1 MLPWEGLILEQIV
14 FTFYGRNNTE
24 NKTTIGSGGYK
35 LFHGLFRLQVNG
47 VQFGFGGKIHWIN
60 RKSGT

>member
-14 FTFYGRNNTE
+14 FTFYGTNNTE

-35 LFHGLFRLQVNG
+35 LF
-47 VQFGFGGKIHWIN
+47 
-60 RKSGT
+60 